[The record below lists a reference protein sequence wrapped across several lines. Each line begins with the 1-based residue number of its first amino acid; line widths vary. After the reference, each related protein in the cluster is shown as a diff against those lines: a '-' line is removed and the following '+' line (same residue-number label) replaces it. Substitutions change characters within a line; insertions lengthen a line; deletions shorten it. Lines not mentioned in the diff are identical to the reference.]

1 MFTTRNLLLSITT
14 IATVTVLVFSSIKM
28 YNNSSN
34 HNLVSIVEDIKTT
47 PASSKEVK
55 EVKDIKD
62 SQDTNITAP
71 TDKVTQEDLNTLEK
85 LKKQTENKSK
95 KANKSSK
102 TKITKPKIAY
112 NYKVKGKKYSALS
125 NSKGFTQVGTA
136 SWYGG
141 SFHGRKTANGEIY
154 NMNAMTGAH
163 KTLPLVTYAKVINLS
178 NKKTAVIK
186 INDRGPFVG
195 NRILDLSK
203 AAAKKL
209 GLLEKGTAKVEI
221 IAL

>member
-1 MFTTRNLLLSITT
+1 MFTTRNLLLCVTTITT
-14 IATVTVLVFSSIKM
+14 VTILVFSSIKM
-28 YNNSSN
+28 YNNN
-34 HNLVSIVEDIKTT
+34 ATDHLVSIVEDIKTNS
-47 PASSKEVK
+47 AVNKETK
-55 EVKDIKD
+55 ENKDTD
-62 SQDTNITAP
+62 ITAP
-71 TDKVTQEDLNTLEK
+71 TAKVTQEDLNTLAK
-85 LKKQTENKSK
+85 LKEQTENKSSKSK
-95 KANKSSK
+95 KSKKSNKAKISK
-102 TKITKPKIAY
+102 PNIAY
-112 NYKVKGKKYSALS
+112 NYKVKGKRYSALS

-221 IAL
+221 IAM